1 MFVELEGL
9 VRLIVYGLRGCRM
22 VIGGLNRTQ
31 WLVPWSSPVSASPIP
46 SPRFQVSFGSFSLP
60 RRALDPGYAGG
71 DDSRLWLLD
80 DPPLLHFTS
89 DYSFTASC
97 PVLRFEGDD
106 FLIGAKSQGIDLFQ
120 FRLTPEA
127 AALQAVHRFSMVGIG
142 RRSSGVIGRLGST
155 ICQSAHPGFA
165 LVLWC
170 YVTVWLDFLCRF
182 MRLAWQV
189 VASSS
194 TRFSCSV
201 LDEFGDGLLLVRAR
215 SSSGTNYFRDDMGI
229 PGIRGNEENL
239 TFPWLSSMD
248 ENVTKKGGYRLERS
262 ERNKGRR
269 LRFGPKRAEHHKCP
283 PS

>member
-1 MFVELEGL
+1 VSC
-9 VRLIVYGLRGCRM
+9 RLFALHARSFYNGESLASVGPANRLRGCRM
-22 VIGGLNRTQ
+22 VIGGLNRTH
-31 WLVPWSSPVSASPIP
+31 WLVPWRITWSSPVSASPIP
-46 SPRFQVSFGSFSLP
+46 SPRFQVSFGSFSLL

-97 PVLRFEGDD
+97 PVLRFEGDS

-120 FRLTPEA
+120 FRLTLEA
-127 AALQAVHRFSMVGIG
+127 
-142 RRSSGVIGRLGST
+142 
-155 ICQSAHPGFA
+155 
-165 LVLWC
+165 
-170 YVTVWLDFLCRF
+170 VWLDFLCRF
-182 MRLAWQV
+182 MRLAWQA

-194 TRFSCSV
+194 TRFSCSA
-201 LDEFGDGLLLVRAR
+201 LGEFGDGLLLVRAR
-215 SSSGTNYFRDDMGI
+215 DDRGI

>member
-1 MFVELEGL
+1 MFVVLAWRCLVDCLLFARGASKMELEGL

-127 AALQAVHRFSMVGIG
+127 
-142 RRSSGVIGRLGST
+142 
-155 ICQSAHPGFA
+155 
-165 LVLWC
+165 
-170 YVTVWLDFLCRF
+170 VWLDFLCRF

-201 LDEFGDGLLLVRAR
+201 LDEFGDGLLLVRA
-215 SSSGTNYFRDDMGI
+215 RDDMGI